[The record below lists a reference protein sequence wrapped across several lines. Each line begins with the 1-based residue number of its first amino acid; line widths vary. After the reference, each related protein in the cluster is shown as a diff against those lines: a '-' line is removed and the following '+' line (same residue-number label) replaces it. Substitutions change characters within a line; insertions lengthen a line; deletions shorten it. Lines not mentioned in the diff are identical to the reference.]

1 MTVFVYRLTLQR
13 LMELNVMSV
22 NTVYRESVSLKVM
35 STLN

>member
-1 MTVFVYRLTLQR
+1 MTVFVYRLTLQQ